1 VRSAVESG
9 AIALNYAEAENLV
22 LSDDAVE
29 AVRVRDHLTGD
40 VAEVRART
48 VLNAAGPWSPRL
60 VGDIDRERRALG
72 GTFSRDACFVVKRRF
87 PHSYAVALQGK
98 TRDPDA
104 L

>member
-1 VRSAVESG
+1 
-9 AIALNYAEAENLV
+9 
-22 LSDDAVE
+22 
-29 AVRVRDHLTGD
+29 
-40 VAEVRART
+40 RART

-104 L
+104 LLSRAARHVFLTPWRNYTLCGVWHRVWPGDPDDVRIEPGEIGTF